1 MTAVAIVNVVN
12 ERPSWARPLLG
23 LSGGLVAGG
32 ALLAALRLPGHAAT
46 VWLEAS
52 AVAGS
57 TVLLTAVTWWLTG
70 RAGVTDQKTV
80 LTWGLGPGFVL
91 GGLWIAEIAFNNLA
105 PHSLSTGGARGVVD
119 NATWAVVG
127 LGTVAVAAGVTLR
140 TRRWRSGLR
149 TGVWCG
155 VASGLGASTGGAVLL
170 AVLRTSVEHDPLMRG
185 EWQQR
190 GAGVDLATYVTQETM
205 AGVWGHLW
213 VLGIM
218 QGALLGL
225 ITAAL
230 TAAVVGAGRARE
242 TAVLGDA
249 G

>member
-1 MTAVAIVNVVN
+1 
-12 ERPSWARPLLG
+12 
-23 LSGGLVAGG
+23 
-32 ALLAALRLPGHAAT
+32 
-46 VWLEAS
+46 
-52 AVAGS
+52 
-57 TVLLTAVTWWLTG
+57 
-70 RAGVTDQKTV
+70 
-80 LTWGLGPGFVL
+80 
-91 GGLWIAEIAFNNLA
+91 
-105 PHSLSTGGARGVVD
+105 
-119 NATWAVVG
+119 
-127 LGTVAVAAGVTLR
+127 
-140 TRRWRSGLR
+140 
-149 TGVWCG
+149 
-155 VASGLGASTGGAVLL
+155 
-170 AVLRTSVEHDPLMRG
+170 MRG